1 MLRLQVV
8 ERAILQSQ
16 LALMDEQNTALRL
29 RMEQVCMGRMGPHM
43 AQLPTVHGCEGRK
56 GSVWKEQGKANK
68 HKQQKKTDCC
78 MDMQTSA
85 FICRQ
90 LLKNVL
96 ELSNRSVNFK
106 P

>member
-68 HKQQKKTDCC
+68 HKQQKKN
-78 MDMQTSA
+78 
-85 FICRQ
+85 R
-90 LLKNVL
+90 LLHGYANISFYLQAVAQKCARVVKQDSKL
-96 ELSNRSVNFK
+96 
-106 P
+106 